1 MVQLRPAAPTSLSIG
16 AAQLDG
22 LQSPKERAR
31 LKMATKMAT
40 KKPKIEHD
48 GVDRMPYDAEK
59 SDRYVLIRDG
69 EEVFRGTHADCY
81 TALLK
86 KQSRSSAYA
95 LRFGG
100 WECKHVSQLA
110 PDSSR

>member
-1 MVQLRPAAPTSLSIG
+1 MAA
-16 AAQLDG
+16 
-22 LQSPKERAR
+22 
-31 LKMATKMAT
+31 

-48 GVDRMPYDAEK
+48 DIDRMPYYAEK

-86 KQSRSSAYA
+86 RQSRSSAYA

-100 WECKHVSQLA
+100 WECKHVSQLE